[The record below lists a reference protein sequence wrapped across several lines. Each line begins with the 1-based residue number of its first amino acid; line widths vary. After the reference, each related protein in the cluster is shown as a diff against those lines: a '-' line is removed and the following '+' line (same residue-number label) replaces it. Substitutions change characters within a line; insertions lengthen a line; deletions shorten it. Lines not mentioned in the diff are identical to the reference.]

1 MATACSVDTYSS
13 DLRSF
18 PDFGNPF
25 FNFYL
30 CQLTRTTVIIIQGA
44 LAADA
49 EPLHLKATVLTE
61 GSSVCRHLPLRS
73 VLRVPQVGRSSNINR
88 IG

>member
-1 MATACSVDTYSS
+1 MVTACSVDTYSL

-25 FNFYL
+25 SNFYP
-30 CQLTRTTVIIIQGA
+30 CQLTRTTVIILQGT

-49 EPLHLKATVLTE
+49 EPLHPKAT
-61 GSSVCRHLPLRS
+61 VCRHLPPRS

-88 IG
+88 IS